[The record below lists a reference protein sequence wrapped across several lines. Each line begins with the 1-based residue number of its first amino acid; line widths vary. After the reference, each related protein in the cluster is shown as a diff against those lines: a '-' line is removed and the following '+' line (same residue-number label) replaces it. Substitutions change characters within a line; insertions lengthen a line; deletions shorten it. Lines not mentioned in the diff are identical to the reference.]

1 MDEYGENPIE
11 SMIRP
16 ATDYAAEKHG
26 QLGKVGLGLLA
37 VGLFVGAA
45 PLAIAGGAAF
55 VGSQV
60 YKRFH
65 APTINN
71 FLNDASSE
79 FNN

>member
-1 MDEYGENPIE
+1 MDEYGENPIK
-11 SMIRP
+11 SMVRP
-16 ATDYAAEKHG
+16 VTDYAAEKHG

-37 VGLFVGAA
+37 IGLLAGAA

-65 APTINN
+65 APTINR
-71 FLNDASSE
+71 FVDEASRE
-79 FNN
+79 FEN